1 MKKYKIFISAQPR
14 AIVYTVSEYQRIIDI
29 DKNIDDI
36 TFVDEQ
42 TNEPVRTAWTNCI
55 IREVK

>member
-14 AIVYTVSEYQRIIDI
+14 AIVYTVSEYKRILDI

-42 TNEPVRTAWTNCI
+42 TNEQVRTAWTNCI
-55 IREVK
+55 IREVQ